1 MLSDSTLV
9 SGGGD
14 NLIKLWNV
22 TTGLVL
28 KSLKGHTLWV
38 KSLLVLLDDTL
49 IIVLLL
55 IQQSKYGMQKK
66 VK

>member
-1 MLSDSTLV
+1 MLSDFTLV

-28 KSLKGHTLWV
+28 KSLKGTLWV

-55 IQQSKYGMQKK
+55 IQQSKYGM
-66 VK
+66 